1 MLAAELQRQL
11 DLPVVVV
18 APDTNQSAC
27 SHKLTI
33 RRPMA
38 VTPRPD
44 LGGNFFAVGG
54 TPADAMHLGVGPRVG
69 IAQTLGYHP
78 VLALS
83 GVNLGPNVSGDVVY
97 SGTVAAAREAS
108 FAGVPAIASS
118 LALRAATPGS
128 WESAVEATCQVAR
141 AALDQGLQR
150 RGAALSPS
158 SLPRGR
164 SCSPDLTQRAVSSKC
179 RARPGRR
186 AARLSMEGM
195 EGIEGMEGMKE
206 HAMPPAA
213 AGGSGPA
220 GSGGIAEIFLQW
232 PPSPQVLMLLVW
244 FVMKIWGIFKKQRAS
259 NMPQGNVK
267 GIHTPVEWV
276 KALEDAKEA
285 NKLLL
290 VDFTATWCGPCQK
303 AAPKFVQMSLKYANV
318 DFLKVD
324 VDEVKE
330 VSNNC
335 GVRVMPTFQF
345 YRDGRKIDAMEGAQM
360 AKLEELVT
368 KYGGKA
374 EAVGASKKVS

>member
-1 MLAAELQRQL
+1 
-11 DLPVVVV
+11 
-18 APDTNQSAC
+18 
-27 SHKLTI
+27 
-33 RRPMA
+33 
-38 VTPRPD
+38 
-44 LGGNFFAVGG
+44 
-54 TPADAMHLGVGPRVG
+54 
-69 IAQTLGYHP
+69 
-78 VLALS
+78 
-83 GVNLGPNVSGDVVY
+83 
-97 SGTVAAAREAS
+97 
-108 FAGVPAIASS
+108 
-118 LALRAATPGS
+118 
-128 WESAVEATCQVAR
+128 
-141 AALDQGLQR
+141 
-150 RGAALSPS
+150 
-158 SLPRGR
+158 
-164 SCSPDLTQRAVSSKC
+164 
-179 RARPGRR
+179 
-186 AARLSMEGM
+186 MEGM